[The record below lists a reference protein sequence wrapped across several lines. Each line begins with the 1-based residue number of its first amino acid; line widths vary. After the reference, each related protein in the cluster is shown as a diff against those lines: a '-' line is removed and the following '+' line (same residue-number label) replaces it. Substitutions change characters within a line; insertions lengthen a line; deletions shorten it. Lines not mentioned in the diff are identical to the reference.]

1 MNIRPATPKALVR
14 NATLPCRTRHSAL
27 RPGSA
32 AFTLIEIV
40 IVLTIISILAAGS
53 IYMLK
58 GNVDVAKE
66 TRVDGD
72 LQNLMTQLQL
82 YEARNMRPPTTE
94 QGLKAL
100 VEKPTTEP
108 LPEKWTALLEEV
120 PKDPWGQEYKYRY
133 PAQKS
138 KKAYDV
144 YSVGKDGVEGNEDD
158 IGNWKATA
166 P

>member
-1 MNIRPATPKALVR
+1 MTIHTHR
-14 NATLPCRTRHSAL
+14 TLRRA
-27 RPGSA
+27 G
-32 AFTLIEIV
+32 FTLIEIV

-66 TRVDGD
+66 TRVESDI
-72 LQNLMTQLQL
+72 QNIMTQLQL
-82 YEARNMRPPTTE
+82 YEARNMRSPTTE

-100 VEKPTTEP
+100 VEKPSTEP
-108 LPEKWTALLEEV
+108 LPEKWTQLLEAV

-138 KKAYDV
+138 KKPYDV
-144 YSVGKDGVEGNEDD
+144 YSAGKDGADGTEDD
-158 IGNWKATA
+158 IGNWPQTA
-166 P
+166 AK

>member
-1 MNIRPATPKALVR
+1 MNIPRHLARLPLSRP
-14 NATLPCRTRHSAL
+14 RH
-27 RPGSA
+27 

-72 LQNLMTQLQL
+72 LQNIMTQLQL
-82 YEARNMRPPTTE
+82 YEARNMRPPTSD

-108 LPEKWTALLEEV
+108 LPEKWTALMEEV
-120 PKDPWGQEYKYRY
+120 PKDPWGQEYKYRF

-138 KKAYDV
+138 KKPYDV
-144 YSVGKDGVEGNEDD
+144 WSVGKDGVDGNEDD

-166 P
+166 K

>member
-1 MNIRPATPKALVR
+1 MNTQQP
-14 NATLPCRTRHSAL
+14 HL
-27 RPGSA
+27 RLRSS

-72 LQNLMTQLQL
+72 LQNIMTQMQL
-82 YEARNMRPPTTE
+82 YEARNMRAPTTE
-94 QGLKAL
+94 QGIKAL

-108 LPEKWTALLEEV
+108 LPEKWTALLEAV

-138 KKAYDV
+138 KKQYDV
-144 YSVGKDGVEGNEDD
+144 WSIGKDGTDGTEDD
-158 IGNWKATA
+158 IGNWPANTA
-166 P
+166 AK

>member
-1 MNIRPATPKALVR
+1 MNIPRRLQRAP
-14 NATLPCRTRHSAL
+14 RH
-27 RPGSA
+27 

-72 LQNLMTQLQL
+72 LQNIMTQIQL
-82 YEARNMRPPTTE
+82 YEARNMRPPTTD

-108 LPEKWTALLEEV
+108 LPEKWTALMEEV

-138 KKAYDV
+138 KKSYDV
-144 YSVGKDGVEGNEDD
+144 WSIGKDGVDGSEDD
-158 IGNWKATA
+158 VGNWKNVAK
-166 P
+166 

>member
-1 MNIRPATPKALVR
+1 MHTHKP
-14 NATLPCRTRHSAL
+14 HL
-27 RPGSA
+27 RPRSS

-72 LQNLMTQLQL
+72 LQNIMTQMQL
-82 YEARNMRPPTTE
+82 YEARNMRAPTTE
-94 QGLKAL
+94 QGIKAL

-108 LPEKWTALLEEV
+108 LPEKWTALLESV

-138 KKAYDV
+138 KKPYDV
-144 YSVGKDGVEGNEDD
+144 WSIGKDGADGTEDD
-158 IGNWKATA
+158 IGNWPANVAAK
-166 P
+166 

>member
-1 MNIRPATPKALVR
+1 MTIHKLRH
-14 NATLPCRTRHSAL
+14 LPR
-27 RPGSA
+27 A
-32 AFTLIEIV
+32 AGFTLIEIV

-72 LQNLMTQLQL
+72 LQNIMTQLQL
-82 YEARNMRPPTTE
+82 YEARNMRAPTTE
-94 QGLKAL
+94 QGIKAL

-108 LPEKWTALLEEV
+108 LPEKWTALLEAV
-120 PKDPWGQEYKYRY
+120 PKDPWGMEYKYRF

-138 KKAYDV
+138 KKPYDV
-144 YSVGKDGVEGNEDD
+144 WSSGKDLTDGTEDD
-158 IGNWKATA
+158 IGNWPQTATK
-166 P
+166 

>member
-1 MNIRPATPKALVR
+1 MKIRHLSPRASR
-14 NATLPCRTRHSAL
+14 
-27 RPGSA
+27 

-66 TRVDGD
+66 TRVDSD
-72 LQNLMTQLQL
+72 LQNISTQLQL
-82 YEARNMRPPTTE
+82 YEARNMRLPTTE

-100 VEKPTTEP
+100 VEKPTIEP
-108 LPEKWTALLEEV
+108 IPEKFTSLLEEV
-120 PKDPWGQEYKYRY
+120 PKDPWGMEYKYRY

-138 KKAYDV
+138 KKPFDIYTA
-144 YSVGKDGVEGNEDD
+144 GKDGVEGNEDD
-158 IGNWKATA
+158 IGNWKASA
-166 P
+166 AK

>member
-1 MNIRPATPKALVR
+1 MNTQQP
-14 NATLPCRTRHSAL
+14 HL
-27 RPGSA
+27 RLRSS

-72 LQNLMTQLQL
+72 LQNIMTQMQL
-82 YEARNMRPPTTE
+82 YEARNMRAPTTE
-94 QGLKAL
+94 QGIKAL

-108 LPEKWTALLEEV
+108 LPEKWTALLEAV

-138 KKAYDV
+138 KKQYDV
-144 YSVGKDGVEGNEDD
+144 WSIGKDGTDGTEDD
-158 IGNWKATA
+158 IGNWPANATA
-166 P
+166 K

>member
-1 MNIRPATPKALVR
+1 MQPTHLICVKPKKPPMH
-14 NATLPCRTRHSAL
+14 THKPHL
-27 RPGSA
+27 RLRSS

-72 LQNLMTQLQL
+72 LQNIMTQMQL
-82 YEARNMRPPTTE
+82 YEARNMRAPTTE
-94 QGLKAL
+94 QGIKAL

-108 LPEKWTALLEEV
+108 LPEKWTALLESV

-138 KKAYDV
+138 KKPYDIW
-144 YSVGKDGVEGNEDD
+144 SVGKDGADGTEDD
-158 IGNWKATA
+158 IGNWPASASAK
-166 P
+166 

>member
-1 MNIRPATPKALVR
+1 MNIPTHLKR
-14 NATLPCRTRHSAL
+14 LPRQ
-27 RPGSA
+27 

-72 LQNLMTQLQL
+72 LQNIMTQLQL

-100 VEKPTTEP
+100 VEKPTSEP
-108 LPEKWTALLEEV
+108 LPEKWTALME
-120 PKDPWGQEYKYRY
+120 
-133 PAQKS
+133 
-138 KKAYDV
+138 
-144 YSVGKDGVEGNEDD
+144 
-158 IGNWKATA
+158 
-166 P
+166 

>member
-1 MNIRPATPKALVR
+1 MKIPR
-14 NATLPCRTRHSAL
+14 LPQRSLHR
-27 RPGSA
+27 G
-32 AFTLIEIV
+32 FTLIEIV

-53 IYMLK
+53 IYMIK

-66 TRVDGD
+66 TRVEGD
-72 LQNLMTQLQL
+72 LQNIMTQIQL

-100 VEKPTTEP
+100 VEKPTTDP
-108 LPEKWTALLEEV
+108 VPEKWTQLLEEV
-120 PKDPWGQEYKYRY
+120 PKDPWGQEYKYRN

-144 YSVGKDGVEGNEDD
+144 YSVGKDGADGTEDD
-158 IGNWKATA
+158 VGNWKASATK
-166 P
+166 

>member
-1 MNIRPATPKALVR
+1 MNIPRHLARLPRP
-14 NATLPCRTRHSAL
+14 RH
-27 RPGSA
+27 

-72 LQNLMTQLQL
+72 LQNIMTQLQL
-82 YEARNMRPPTTE
+82 YEARNMRPPTSD

-108 LPEKWTALLEEV
+108 LPEKWTALMEEV

-138 KKAYDV
+138 KKPYDV
-144 YSVGKDGVEGNEDD
+144 WSVGKDGVDGNEDD

-166 P
+166 TK

>member
-1 MNIRPATPKALVR
+1 MTTHTHH
-14 NATLPCRTRHSAL
+14 TLRRA
-27 RPGSA
+27 G
-32 AFTLIEIV
+32 FTLIEIV

-66 TRVDGD
+66 TRVESDI
-72 LQNLMTQLQL
+72 QNIMTQLQL
-82 YEARNMRPPTTE
+82 YEARNMRSPTTE

-100 VEKPTTEP
+100 VEKPSTEP
-108 LPEKWTALLEEV
+108 LPEKWTQLLEAV

-138 KKAYDV
+138 KKPYDV
-144 YSVGKDGVEGNEDD
+144 YSAGKDGADGTEDD
-158 IGNWKATA
+158 IGNWPQTA
-166 P
+166 AK

>member
-1 MNIRPATPKALVR
+1 MNIPISAEKLEA
-14 NATLPCRTRHSAL
+14 RHSTSPF
-27 RPGSA
+27 RNPQS

-158 IGNWKATA
+158 IGNWKAAA

>member
-1 MNIRPATPKALVR
+1 MNIPSSHHLKR
-14 NATLPCRTRHSAL
+14 LPRH
-27 RPGSA
+27 

-72 LQNLMTQLQL
+72 LQNIMTQLQL
-82 YEARNMRPPTTE
+82 YEARNMRPPTSD

-100 VEKPTTEP
+100 AEKPTTEP
-108 LPEKWTALLEEV
+108 LPEKWTALMEEV

-138 KKAYDV
+138 KKSYDV
-144 YSVGKDGVEGNEDD
+144 WSVGKDGVDGNEDD
-158 IGNWKATA
+158 IGNWKAGA
-166 P
+166 K

>member
-1 MNIRPATPKALVR
+1 MNIPRRLQRAP
-14 NATLPCRTRHSAL
+14 RH
-27 RPGSA
+27 

-72 LQNLMTQLQL
+72 LQNIMTQIQL
-82 YEARNMRPPTTE
+82 YEARNMRPPTTD
-94 QGLKAL
+94 QGLMAL
-100 VEKPTTEP
+100 VERPTTEP
-108 LPEKWTALLEEV
+108 LPEKWTALMEEV

-138 KKAYDV
+138 KKSYDV
-144 YSVGKDGVEGNEDD
+144 WSIGKDGVDGSEDD
-158 IGNWKATA
+158 VGNWKNVVK
-166 P
+166 

>member
-1 MNIRPATPKALVR
+1 MNIPRRLQRAP
-14 NATLPCRTRHSAL
+14 RH
-27 RPGSA
+27 

-72 LQNLMTQLQL
+72 LQNIMTQIQL
-82 YEARNMRPPTTE
+82 YEARNMRPPTTD

-108 LPEKWTALLEEV
+108 QPEKWTALMEEV

-138 KKAYDV
+138 KKSYDV
-144 YSVGKDGVEGNEDD
+144 WSIGKDGVDGNEDD
-158 IGNWKATA
+158 VGNWKSVAK
-166 P
+166 

>member
-1 MNIRPATPKALVR
+1 MNIPRRLQRAP
-14 NATLPCRTRHSAL
+14 RH
-27 RPGSA
+27 

-72 LQNLMTQLQL
+72 LQNIMTQIQL
-82 YEARNMRPPTTE
+82 YEARNMRPPTTD
-94 QGLKAL
+94 QGLMAL
-100 VEKPTTEP
+100 VERPTTEP
-108 LPEKWTALLEEV
+108 LPEKWTALMEEV

-138 KKAYDV
+138 KKSYDV
-144 YSVGKDGVEGNEDD
+144 WSIGKDGVDGSEDD
-158 IGNWKATA
+158 VGNWKNVAK
-166 P
+166 

>member
-1 MNIRPATPKALVR
+1 MNIPSRLQRAP
-14 NATLPCRTRHSAL
+14 RH
-27 RPGSA
+27 

-72 LQNLMTQLQL
+72 LQNIMTQIQL
-82 YEARNMRPPTTE
+82 YEARNMRPPTTD

-100 VEKPTTEP
+100 VERPTTEP
-108 LPEKWTALLEEV
+108 LPEKWTALMEEV

-138 KKAYDV
+138 KKSYDV
-144 YSVGKDGVEGNEDD
+144 WSIGKDGADGTEDD
-158 IGNWKATA
+158 VGNWKNVVK
-166 P
+166 

>member
-1 MNIRPATPKALVR
+1 MKNTSIRPHR
-14 NATLPCRTRHSAL
+14 RSL
-27 RPGSA
+27 RKD

-66 TRVDGD
+66 TRVEGD
-72 LQNLMTQLQL
+72 IQNISTQLQL
-82 YEARNMRPPTTE
+82 YEARNLRVPTQE

-108 LPEKWTALLEEV
+108 
-120 PKDPWGQEYKYRY
+120 
-133 PAQKS
+133 
-138 KKAYDV
+138 
-144 YSVGKDGVEGNEDD
+144 
-158 IGNWKATA
+158 
-166 P
+166 

>member
-1 MNIRPATPKALVR
+1 MTIHTP
-14 NATLPCRTRHSAL
+14 RHHS
-27 RPGSA
+27 RA
-32 AFTLIEIV
+32 AGFTLIEIV

-72 LQNLMTQLQL
+72 LQNIMTQLQL
-82 YEARNMRPPTTE
+82 YEARNMRAPTTE
-94 QGLKAL
+94 QGIKAL

-108 LPEKWTALLEEV
+108 LPEKWTQLLEGV
-120 PKDPWGQEYKYRY
+120 PKDPWGNEYKYRF

-138 KKAYDV
+138 KKPYDIW
-144 YSVGKDGVEGNEDD
+144 SSGKDSTDGTEDD
-158 IGNWKATA
+158 IGNWPASAAAK
-166 P
+166 

>member
-1 MNIRPATPKALVR
+1 MNIP
-14 NATLPCRTRHSAL
+14 RHFN
-27 RPGSA
+27 RVPRH

-72 LQNLMTQLQL
+72 LQNIMTQIQL
-82 YEARNMRPPTTE
+82 YEARNMRPPTTD

-108 LPEKWTALLEEV
+108 LPEKWTQLLEEV
-120 PKDPWGQEYKYRY
+120 PKDPWGQEYKYRT
-133 PAQKS
+133 PPQKS

-144 YSVGKDGVEGNEDD
+144 WSIGKDGVDGTEDD
-158 IGNWKATA
+158 VGNWKSVAK
-166 P
+166 

>member
-1 MNIRPATPKALVR
+1 MKIRTVSRSVR
-14 NATLPCRTRHSAL
+14 AIRRD
-27 RPGSA
+27 

-53 IYMLK
+53 IYLLK

-66 TRVDGD
+66 QRVEGD
-72 LQNLMTQLQL
+72 IQNIMTQLQL

-100 VEKPTTEP
+100 VEEPTTEP
-108 LPEKWTALLEEV
+108 KPDRWTALLEEV
-120 PKDPWGQEYKYRY
+120 PKDAWGQEYHYRY

-138 KKAYDV
+138 KKRYDLW
-144 YSVGKDGVEGNEDD
+144 SAGADGVDGNEDD
-158 IGNWKATA
+158 IGNWKKSDVK
-166 P
+166 